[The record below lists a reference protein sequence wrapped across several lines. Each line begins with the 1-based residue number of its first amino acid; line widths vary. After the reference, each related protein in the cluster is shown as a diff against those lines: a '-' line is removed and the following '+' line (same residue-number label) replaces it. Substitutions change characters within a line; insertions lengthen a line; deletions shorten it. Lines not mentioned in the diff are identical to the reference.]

1 MVVPGSLHLIR
12 NLIKKYSFWVRVQF
26 AAWKYWITLRCKVR
40 YGRLFDPHETLWVNT
55 NDVVYACRLMTGES
69 NRWRDRGRVLSGE
82 WDRDIIKFV
91 DMDVYHA
98 CVEHFIDEKS
108 WCDTDYYKRL
118 CRSVSAGRK
127 RWGRTRED
135 VDEKMKRLDDLYRSV
150 KDKGYLSRTQLNN
163 NRRQTFESDDEIA
176 IRIGRHGQ
184 LLFEDG
190 RHRLAIA
197 KLLGIEKIPVKVT
210 IRHAIWY
217 DYLAG
222 ISSHTKSNKGLLNVA
237 GHPDLQKYN
246 L

>member
-1 MVVPGSLHLIR
+1 MVVPKSLHLMKT
-12 NLIKKYSFWVRVQF
+12 LFKKYPFWMRWRFV
-26 AAWKYWITLRCKVR
+26 AWKYWITLRCIIR
-40 YGRLFDPHETLWVNT
+40 YGKLFDPHETLWVNT
-55 NDVVYACRLMTGES
+55 SEVVYACNLKTGDS

-91 DMDVYHA
+91 DMDIYHA
-98 CVEHFIDEKS
+98 CVEHFLYGKS

-118 CRSVSAGRK
+118 CRNVSAGRK

-135 VDEKMKRLDDLYRSV
+135 VDEKMKRLEDLYRSV
-150 KDKGYLSRTQLNN
+150 TKKGYLSKDQLNN
-163 NRRQTFESDDEIA
+163 NLCQTFESDDEIA
-176 IRIGRHGQ
+176 IRIGRDGR

-217 DYLAG
+217 DYLSG
-222 ISSHTKSNKGLLNVA
+222 ISSHAKSNKGFSNVA